1 MINCYPLPSG
11 GFFFTPMDTIQ
22 IPSNPTVVDSIII
35 ALREDSCV
43 VVLGGVV
50 WGKCGY
56 VMGFIPKSLGQFFN
70 CLITLSQ
77 ICIQNYLIG
86 FFFTP
91 KTLT

>member
-1 MINCYPLPSG
+1 VFYTNG
-11 GFFFTPMDTIQ
+11 H
-22 IPSNPTVVDSIII
+22 NPNPFKSIDII